1 MLRVARGYPIRKGA
15 MRIRLLQMITGS
27 FHGVDG
33 GVARGQVVDVDDVSA
48 ARYVKSG
55 VAELVKGG
63 EEHAVIDDTG
73 VESAVVKPRRGRP
86 KKDPDWHEEKAPGW
100 KDASPE

>member
-1 MLRVARGYPIRKGA
+1 
-15 MRIRLLQMITGS
+15 MRIRLLQMVTGS

-33 GVARGQVVDVDDVSA
+33 GVERGSVVDVDDVSA

-55 VAELVKGG
+55 LAELVKGT
-63 EEHAVIDDTG
+63 EEHAVVESE
-73 VESAVVKPRRGRP
+73 VESAVVKPRRGRQ
-86 KKDPDWHEEKAPGW
+86 KKDADWHEDKAPGW

>member
-1 MLRVARGYPIRKGA
+1 

-33 GVARGQVVDVDDVSA
+33 GVEVGQLVDVDDISA

-55 VAELVKGG
+55 LAELVKGT
-63 EEHAVIDDTG
+63 EESAVVEPE

-86 KKDPDWHEEKAPGW
+86 KKQPEWHDEPAPGW
-100 KDASPE
+100 KDSSPEG

>member
-1 MLRVARGYPIRKGA
+1 
-15 MRIRLLQMITGS
+15 MRIRLLQMVTGS

-33 GVARGQVVDVDDVSA
+33 GAGRGDVVDVDEVSA

-55 VAELVKGG
+55 LAELVTGT
-63 EEHAVIDDTG
+63 EESAVIDPE
-73 VESAVVKPRRGRP
+73 VESAVVKPRRGRQ